1 MPIFYY
7 RAADAAGKVIT
18 GNVESRD
25 ERAVVQH
32 LHEGGLIPLS
42 ISLEETTVKTWK
54 KFLPGRRR
62 ISRAELILFTNE
74 LAVLLQ
80 AGLPLDRSLKILRDI
95 TKRPGLKAALDQ
107 VNRDVQ
113 AGKSLSEAL
122 ARHRAFSPFYLS
134 LVEAGEVGGF
144 LEIALQR
151 LGDYLKAVG
160 EFRHHLLTSLIYPMV
175 LAGVGGLSI
184 ILMLLWVVPRFELFF
199 KEMGQSLFWSTRM
212 LLALSTLFR
221 SYWWVGIILAGVAA
235 VLLYR
240 YFQTAQGRMALDRWR
255 LKAPLFGDLTQGVA
269 AAFFAKTLGTLLKS
283 GVPLVGALEV
293 VTTSVSNR
301 YLARSL
307 DTVVEDVKKGQ
318 SLSGLLRKSA
328 MFPELFL
335 EMIAVGEETG
345 QMAEMLLSASDS
357 LESEARTKVR
367 RLLAIL
373 EPVLILTMAVVV
385 AFVIVSLLLPILN
398 LYEIQL

>member
-1 MPIFYY
+1 
-7 RAADAAGKVIT
+7 
-18 GNVESRD
+18 
-25 ERAVVQH
+25 
-32 LHEGGLIPLS
+32 LIPLS
-42 ISLEETTVKTWK
+42 ISLEEPEARSWK
-54 KFLPGRRR
+54 ALLPGRRR
-62 ISRAELILFTNE
+62 ISRTELIHFTNE

-107 VNRDVQ
+107 VYRDIQ

-134 LVEAGEVGGF
+134 LVEAGEAGGF

-160 EFRHHLLTSLIYPMV
+160 EFRHH
-175 LAGVGGLSI
+175 
-184 ILMLLWVVPRFELFF
+184 
-199 KEMGQSLFWSTRM
+199 RM
-212 LLALSTLFR
+212 LLGLSTLLRRF
-221 SYWWVGIILAGVAA
+221 WWVGLLLTALA
-235 VLLYR
+235 VLVVYR
-240 YFQTAQGRMALDRWR
+240 YFQTSHGRLALDRWR
-255 LKAPLFGDLTQGVA
+255 LKAPLFGELTRNVA
-269 AAFFAKTLGTLLKS
+269 ASFFAKTLGTLLKS

-293 VTTSVSNR
+293 VVASVGNR

-318 SLSGLLRKSA
+318 SLSGRLRKSA
-328 MFPELFL
+328 MFPDLFL

-345 QMAEMLLSASDS
+345 QLADMLIKASDS
-357 LESEARTKVR
+357 LESEARIKVR

-373 EPVLILTMAVVV
+373 EPALILIMALVV

-398 LYEIQL
+398 LYEIQF

>member
-42 ISLEETTVKTWK
+42 ISLKEPAMRTWK
-54 KFLPGRRR
+54 SFLPGRRR

-107 VNRDVQ
+107 VYRDVQ

-122 ARHRAFSPFYLS
+122 LRHRAFSPFYLS

-184 ILMLLWVVPRFELFF
+184 IMMLLWVVPRFELFF

-212 LLALSTLFR
+212 LLVLSTLFR

-240 YFQTAQGRMALDRWR
+240 YFQTARGRMALDRWR
-255 LKAPLFGDLTQGVA
+255 LKAPLFGELTQGVA

-367 RLLAIL
+367 RMLAIL

-385 AFVIVSLLLPILN
+385 GFVIVSLLLPILN

>member
-7 RAADAAGKVIT
+7 RAADATGNVIT

-32 LHEGGLIPLS
+32 LHEGGLIPLN
-42 ISLEETTVKTWK
+42 ISLEEPKARSWK
-54 KFLPGRRR
+54 SLLPARQR
-62 ISRAELILFTNE
+62 ISRPELLHFTTE

-80 AGLPLDRSLKILRDI
+80 AGLPLDRSLRILRDI
-95 TKRPGLKAALDQ
+95 TKRPGLKAALSQ
-107 VNRDVQ
+107 VYRDVQ

-134 LVEAGEVGGF
+134 LVEAGEMGGF

-160 EFRHHLLTSLIYPMV
+160 EFRHHLLTSLIYPLV

-199 KEMGQSLFWSTRM
+199 QEMGQGLFWSTQ
-212 LLALSTLFR
+212 LLLFLSTAFR
-221 SYWWVGIILAGVAA
+221 SYWWVGAILLALALAIIS
-235 VLLYR
+235 R
-240 YFQTAQGRMALDRWR
+240 YFQSAQGRLALDRWR
-255 LKAPLFGDLTQGVA
+255 LKAPLLGDLTRGVA

-283 GVPLVGALEV
+283 GVPLVRALEV
-293 VTTSVSNR
+293 VTTSVSNQ

-335 EMIAVGEETG
+335 EMTAVGEETG
-345 QMAEMLLSASDS
+345 QLAEMLLNASDS
-357 LESEARTKVR
+357 LENEARSRVR
-367 RLLAIL
+367 RLLAL
-373 EPVLILTMAVVV
+373 VEPALILSMALVVG
-385 AFVIVSLLLPILN
+385 FVIVSLLLPILN
-398 LYEIQL
+398 LYEIQM

>member
-7 RAADAAGKVIT
+7 RATDAAGKIIT
-18 GNVESRD
+18 GNLESRD

-42 ISLEETTVKTWK
+42 ISLEEPEARSWK
-54 KFLPGRRR
+54 ALLPGRRR
-62 ISRAELILFTNE
+62 ISRTELIHFTNE

-107 VNRDVQ
+107 VYRDIQ

-134 LVEAGEVGGF
+134 LVEAGEAGGF

-184 ILMLLWVVPRFELFF
+184 ILMLLLVVPRFELFF

-212 LLALSTLFR
+212 LLGLSTLLRRF
-221 SYWWVGIILAGVAA
+221 WWVGLLLTALA
-235 VLLYR
+235 VLVVYR
-240 YFQTAQGRMALDRWR
+240 YFQTSHGRLALDRWR
-255 LKAPLFGDLTQGVA
+255 LKAPLFGELTRNVA
-269 AAFFAKTLGTLLKS
+269 ASFFAKTLGTLLKS

-293 VTTSVSNR
+293 VVASVGNR

-318 SLSGLLRKSA
+318 SLSGRLRKSA
-328 MFPELFL
+328 MFPDLFL

-345 QMAEMLLSASDS
+345 QLADMLIKASDS
-357 LESEARTKVR
+357 LESEARIKVR

-373 EPVLILTMAVVV
+373 EPALILIMALVV

-398 LYEIQL
+398 LYEIQF

>member
-7 RAADAAGKVIT
+7 RAADAAGNVIT

-42 ISLEETTVKTWK
+42 ISLEEPKARSWEAY
-54 KFLPGRRR
+54 FPGRRR
-62 ISRAELILFTNE
+62 ISRAELVHFTNE

-95 TKRPGLKAALDQ
+95 TKRPGLKAALNQ
-107 VNRDVQ
+107 VYRDVQ

-184 ILMLLWVVPRFELFF
+184 ILMLLWVVPRFEMFF
-199 KEMGQSLFWSTRM
+199 KEMGQSLFWSTRF
-212 LLALSTLFR
+212 LLALSTTFR
-221 SYWWVGIILAGVAA
+221 SFWWVGVIVAA
-235 VLLYR
+235 LTVSLISR
-240 YFQTAQGRMALDRWR
+240 YFRTPKGRLALDRWR
-255 LKAPLFGDLTQGVA
+255 LRAPFLGELTQGVA

-283 GVPLVGALEV
+283 GVPLVTALEV
-293 VTTSVSNR
+293 VTSSVTNQH
-301 YLARSL
+301 LARSL
-307 DTVVEDVKKGQ
+307 DTVVDDVKKGQ
-318 SLSGLLRKSA
+318 KLSSLLRKSA
-328 MFPELFL
+328 LFPELFL

-345 QMAEMLLSASDS
+345 RLADMLLNAAES
-357 LESEARTKVR
+357 LEGEARTRVR

-373 EPVLILTMAVVV
+373 EPALILTMALVV

>member
-7 RAADAAGKVIT
+7 RAADSAGNVIS

-42 ISLEETTVKTWK
+42 ISLKEPCEPTWRS
-54 KFLPGRRR
+54 FLSGRRR
-62 ISRAELILFTNE
+62 ISRTELVHFTNE

-80 AGLPLDRSLKILRDI
+80 AGLPLDRSLKILREI
-95 TKRPGLKAALDQ
+95 TKRPELKATLDQ
-107 VNRDVQ
+107 VYRDVQ

-160 EFRHHLLTSLIYPMV
+160 EFRHHLLTSLIYPLV

-184 ILMLLWVVPRFELFF
+184 ILMLLWVVPRFEMFF
-199 KEMGQSLFWSTRM
+199 LEMGQSLFWSTRF
-212 LLALSTLFR
+212 LLALSAAFRSFWWAGLLLIALAAFLLFR
-221 SYWWVGIILAGVAA
+221 
-235 VLLYR
+235 
-240 YFQTAQGRMALDRWR
+240 YFHTPQGRLALDRWR
-255 LKAPLFGDLTQGVA
+255 LKAPFWGDLTQGVA

-283 GVPLVGALEV
+283 GVPLVTALEV

-307 DTVVEDVKKGQ
+307 DTVVDDVKKGQ
-318 SLSGLLRKSA
+318 SLSGRLRKSA
-328 MFPELFL
+328 LFPELFL

-345 QMAEMLLSASDS
+345 RLADMLLNASDS
-357 LESEARTKVR
+357 LESDARTRVR
-367 RLLAIL
+367 RLLAVL
-373 EPVLILTMAVVV
+373 EPALILTMALVVG
-385 AFVIVSLLLPILN
+385 FVIVSLLLPILN
-398 LYEIQL
+398 LYEIKL

>member
-7 RAADAAGKVIT
+7 RAADASGNVVT
-18 GNVESRD
+18 GNLDSRD

-32 LHEGGLIPLS
+32 LHEGGLIPLG
-42 ISLEETTVKTWK
+42 ISLEETAERTWK
-54 KFLPGRRR
+54 SYLPGRRR
-62 ISRAELILFTNE
+62 VSRGELLLFTNE

-95 TKRPGLKAALDQ
+95 TKRPGLKGVLDQ
-107 VNRDVQ
+107 VYRDVQ
-113 AGKSLSEAL
+113 AGKAL

-160 EFRHHLLTSLIYPMV
+160 EFRHHLVTSLIYPMV

-184 ILMLLWVVPRFELFF
+184 ILMLLWVVPRFEVFF
-199 KEMGQSLFWSTRM
+199 KEMGQSLFWSTQF
-212 LLALSTLFR
+212 LLALSSVFR
-221 SYWWVGIILAGVAA
+221 SYWWVGIILVA
-235 VLLYR
+235 VMGGLIYR
-240 YFQTAQGRMALDRWR
+240 YFQTPQGRLALDRWQ
-255 LKAPLFGDLTQGVA
+255 LKTPLLGDLNQGVA

-345 QMAEMLLSASDS
+345 QLADMLLNASDS
-357 LESEARTKVR
+357 LESEARTRVR
-367 RLLAIL
+367 RLLAVL
-373 EPVLILTMAVVV
+373 EPALILTMALVV

>member
-1 MPIFYY
+1 MPIYYY
-7 RAADAAGKVIT
+7 RAADAAGKVIA

-42 ISLEETTVKTWK
+42 ISMEEPTARTWK
-54 KFLPGRRR
+54 SFMPGRRR
-62 ISRAELILFTNE
+62 ISREELIHFTNE

-95 TKRPGLKAALDQ
+95 TKRPGLKSALDQ
-107 VNRDVQ
+107 VVRDIQ

-122 ARHRAFSPFYLS
+122 SRHRAFSPFYLS

-151 LGDYLKAVG
+151 LGEYLKAVG
-160 EFRHHLLTSLIYPMV
+160 EFRHHLLTSLIYPIV

-212 LLALSTLFR
+212 LLSLSTAFR
-221 SYWWVGIILAGVAA
+221 SYWWVGALGAALAVGLV
-235 VLLYR
+235 YR
-240 YFQTAQGRMALDRWR
+240 YFQTPQGRLFLDRWR
-255 LKAPLFGDLTQGVA
+255 LKAPLFGDLTQSVA

-283 GVPLVGALEV
+283 GVPLVVALEV

-307 DTVVEDVKKGQ
+307 GTVVEDVKQGQ

-345 QMAEMLLSASDS
+345 QLAEMLLKASDS
-357 LESEARTKVR
+357 LENEARTKVR
-367 RLLAIL
+367 RLLALL
-373 EPVLILTMAVVV
+373 EPALILSMALVV

-398 LYEIQL
+398 LYEISL

>member
-7 RAADAAGKVIT
+7 RAADAAGKVIS
-18 GNVESRD
+18 GNLESRD

-42 ISLEETTVKTWK
+42 ISLEEPTVRTWK
-54 KFLPGRRR
+54 SFLPGRRR
-62 ISRAELILFTNE
+62 ISREELILFTNE

-107 VNRDVQ
+107 VYRDVQ

-184 ILMLLWVVPRFELFF
+184 ILMLLWVVPRFEMFF
-199 KEMGQSLFWSTRM
+199 KEMGQSLFWSTRL

-221 SYWWVGIILAGVAA
+221 SYWWVGVILAALGV
-235 VLLYR
+235 VLISR
-240 YFQTAQGRMALDRWR
+240 YFQTPQGRMALDRWR
-255 LKAPLFGDLTQGVA
+255 LKAPLFGELTQGVA

-318 SLSGLLRKSA
+318 NLSGLLRKSA
-328 MFPELFL
+328 MFPDLFL

-345 QMAEMLLSASDS
+345 QLAEMLLNASDS
-357 LESEARTKVR
+357 LESQARTKVR

-373 EPVLILTMAVVV
+373 EPALILSMALIV

-398 LYEIQL
+398 LYEIKL

>member
-1 MPIFYY
+1 MPIYYY
-7 RAADAAGKVIT
+7 RAADAAGKVIA

-42 ISLEETTVKTWK
+42 ISMEEPTARTWK
-54 KFLPGRRR
+54 SFMPGRRR
-62 ISRAELILFTNE
+62 ISREELIHFTNE

-95 TKRPGLKAALDQ
+95 TKRPGLKTALDQ
-107 VNRDVQ
+107 VVRDVQ

-122 ARHRAFSPFYLS
+122 SRHRAFSPFYLS

-144 LEIALQR
+144 LDIALER

-160 EFRHHLLTSLIYPMV
+160 EFRHHLLTSLIYPIV

-212 LLALSTLFR
+212 LLALSTAFR
-221 SYWWVGIILAGVAA
+221 SYWWVGALGAALAAG
-235 VLLYR
+235 LIYR
-240 YFQTAQGRMALDRWR
+240 YFQTPKGRLFLDRWR
-255 LKAPLFGDLTQGVA
+255 LKAPLFGDLTQSVA

-283 GVPLVGALEV
+283 GVPLVVALEV

-301 YLARSL
+301 FLAGSL
-307 DTVVEDVKKGQ
+307 STVVEDVKQGQ

-345 QMAEMLLSASDS
+345 QLADMLLKASDS
-357 LESEARTKVR
+357 LENEARTKVR
-367 RLLAIL
+367 RLLALL
-373 EPVLILTMAVVV
+373 EPVLILSMALVV

-398 LYEIQL
+398 LYEISL

>member
-1 MPIFYY
+1 MPIYYY
-7 RAADAAGKVIT
+7 RAADVAGKVIA

-42 ISLEETTVKTWK
+42 ISMEEPTARTWK
-54 KFLPGRRR
+54 SFIPGRRR
-62 ISRAELILFTNE
+62 ISREELIHFTNE

-80 AGLPLDRSLKILRDI
+80 AGLPLDRSLKILRNI
-95 TKRPGLKAALDQ
+95 TKRPGLKTALDQ
-107 VNRDVQ
+107 VYRDVQ

-122 ARHRAFSPFYLS
+122 SRHRAFSPFYLS

-144 LEIALQR
+144 LEIALER
-151 LGDYLKAVG
+151 LGEYLKAVG
-160 EFRHHLLTSLIYPMV
+160 EFRHHLLTSLIYPIV

-212 LLALSTLFR
+212 LLGLSTAFR
-221 SYWWVGIILAGVAA
+221 SYWWVGVIGVALA
-235 VLLYR
+235 AGLIYR
-240 YFQTAQGRMALDRWR
+240 YFQTPKGRLYMDRWR
-255 LKAPLFGDLTQGVA
+255 LKAPLFGDLTQSVA

-283 GVPLVGALEV
+283 GVPLVVALEV

-307 DTVVEDVKKGQ
+307 GTVVEDVKQGQ

-345 QMAEMLLSASDS
+345 QLADMLLKASDS
-357 LESEARTKVR
+357 LEGEARIKVR
-367 RLLAIL
+367 RLLALL
-373 EPVLILTMAVVV
+373 EPALILSMALVV

>member
-18 GNVESRD
+18 GNLESRD

-42 ISLEETTVKTWK
+42 ISLEESAGRAWK
-54 KFLPGRRR
+54 SLLPSRRR
-62 ISRAELILFTNE
+62 VSRGELLLFTNE

-95 TKRPGLKAALDQ
+95 TKRPGLKGVLDQ

-122 ARHRAFSPFYLS
+122 SRHRAFSPFYLS

-144 LEIALQR
+144 LDIALQR

-199 KEMGQSLFWSTRM
+199 KEMGQSLFWSTQ
-212 LLALSTLFR
+212 LLLILSTAFR
-221 SYWWVGIILAGVAA
+221 SYWWVGVLLAGLAGF
-235 VLLYR
+235 LIYR
-240 YFQTAQGRMALDRWR
+240 YFQTPQGRLTLDRWR
-255 LKAPLFGDLTQGVA
+255 LKAPLVGDLTQGVA

-318 SLSGLLRKSA
+318 SLSGLLRKSD

-345 QMAEMLLSASDS
+345 QLADMLLNASDS
-357 LESEARTKVR
+357 LETEARTRVR
-367 RLLAIL
+367 RLLAVL
-373 EPVLILTMAVVV
+373 EPALILTMALVV

>member
-7 RAADAAGKVIT
+7 RAADASGNVVT
-18 GNVESRD
+18 GNLDSRD

-32 LHEGGLIPLS
+32 LHEGGLIPLG
-42 ISLEETTVKTWK
+42 ISLEETAERTWK
-54 KFLPGRRR
+54 SYLPGRRR
-62 ISRAELILFTNE
+62 VSRGELLLFTNE

-95 TKRPGLKAALDQ
+95 TKRPGLKGVLEQ
-107 VNRDVQ
+107 VYRDVQ

-160 EFRHHLLTSLIYPMV
+160 EFRHHLVTSLIYPMV

-184 ILMLLWVVPRFELFF
+184 ILMLLWVVPRFEVFF
-199 KEMGQSLFWSTRM
+199 KEMGQSLFWSTQF
-212 LLALSTLFR
+212 LLALSSVFR
-221 SYWWVGIILAGVAA
+221 SYWWVGIILVA
-235 VLLYR
+235 VMGGLISR
-240 YFQTAQGRMALDRWR
+240 YFQTPQGRLALDRWQ
-255 LKAPLFGDLTQGVA
+255 LKTPLLGDLNQGVA

-345 QMAEMLLSASDS
+345 QLADMLLNASDS
-357 LESEARTKVR
+357 LESEARTRVR
-367 RLLAIL
+367 RLLAVL
-373 EPVLILTMAVVV
+373 EPALILTMALVV

>member
-7 RAADAAGKVIT
+7 RATDAAGKIIT
-18 GNVESRD
+18 GNLESRD

-42 ISLEETTVKTWK
+42 ISLEEPEARSWK
-54 KFLPGRRR
+54 ALLPGRRR
-62 ISRAELILFTNE
+62 ISRTELIHFTNE

-107 VNRDVQ
+107 VYRDIQ

-134 LVEAGEVGGF
+134 LVEAGEAGGF

-160 EFRHHLLTSLIYPMV
+160 EFRHHLL
-175 LAGVGGLSI
+175 
-184 ILMLLWVVPRFELFF
+184 VPRFELFF

-212 LLALSTLFR
+212 LLGLSTLLRRF
-221 SYWWVGIILAGVAA
+221 WWVGLLLTALA
-235 VLLYR
+235 VLVVYR
-240 YFQTAQGRMALDRWR
+240 YFQTSHGRLALDRWR
-255 LKAPLFGDLTQGVA
+255 LKAPLFGELTRNVA
-269 AAFFAKTLGTLLKS
+269 ASFFAKTLGTLLKS

-293 VTTSVSNR
+293 VVASVGNR

-318 SLSGLLRKSA
+318 SLSGRLRKSA
-328 MFPELFL
+328 MFPDLFL

-345 QMAEMLLSASDS
+345 QLADMLIKASDS
-357 LESEARTKVR
+357 LESEARIKVR

-373 EPVLILTMAVVV
+373 EPALILIMALVV

-398 LYEIQL
+398 LYEIQF

>member
-7 RAADAAGKVIT
+7 RAADAAGNVIA

-42 ISLEETTVKTWK
+42 ISLEEPTARTWK
-54 KFLPGRRR
+54 SFLPGRRR
-62 ISRAELILFTNE
+62 ISRQELIHFTNE

-80 AGLPLDRSLKILRDI
+80 AGLPLDRSLKILRGI
-95 TKRPGLKAALDQ
+95 TKRPGLKSALDQ
-107 VNRDVQ
+107 VYRDVQ

-144 LEIALQR
+144 LEIALHR

-199 KEMGQSLFWSTRM
+199 KEMGQSLFWSTQ
-212 LLALSTLFR
+212 LLLTLSTAFR
-221 SYWWVGIILAGVAA
+221 SYWWVGVMAAALAAG
-235 VLLYR
+235 LIYR
-240 YFQTAQGRMALDRWR
+240 YFHTPQGRLALDHWR
-255 LKAPLFGDLTQGVA
+255 LKAPLFGELTQSVA

-283 GVPLVGALEV
+283 GVTLVVALEV

-345 QMAEMLLSASDS
+345 QLADMLLNASES
-357 LESEARTKVR
+357 LENEARTKVR
-367 RLLAIL
+367 RLLALL
-373 EPVLILTMAVVV
+373 EPALILSMALVV

>member
-1 MPIFYY
+1 M
-7 RAADAAGKVIT
+7 
-18 GNVESRD
+18 ESRD

-42 ISLEETTVKTWK
+42 ISLEEATVKTWK

-62 ISRAELILFTNE
+62 ISREELILFTNE

-95 TKRPGLKAALDQ
+95 TKRPGLKAALEQ
-107 VNRDVQ
+107 VHRDVQ

-122 ARHRAFSPFYLS
+122 SRHRAFSPFYLS

-212 LLALSTLFR
+212 LLGLSNLFR

-255 LKAPLFGDLTQGVA
+255 LKAPLFGELTQGVA